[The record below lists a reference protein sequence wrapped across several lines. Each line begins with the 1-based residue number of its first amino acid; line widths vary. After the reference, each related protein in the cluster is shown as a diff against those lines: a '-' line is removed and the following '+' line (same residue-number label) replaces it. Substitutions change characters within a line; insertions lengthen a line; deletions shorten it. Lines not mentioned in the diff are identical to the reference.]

1 MSEVDA
7 ENLIAVLKEFIDN
20 KIYYPDI
27 GETKEYEVKS
37 LTSHDLFIINIYRKS
52 KNRDKYSIQI
62 RLKGSNIKL
71 LRLDIGSTLSHK
83 NSNGKIIHGSH
94 LHIFKENIELS
105 DAMECKSNDSFIDDC
120 IFFMKKVNVINYP
133 KTHQECFVFN

>member
-52 KNRDKYSIQI
+52 KIEI
-62 RLKGSNIKL
+62 NI
-71 LRLDIGSTLSHK
+71 
-83 NSNGKIIHGSH
+83 
-94 LHIFKENIELS
+94 
-105 DAMECKSNDSFIDDC
+105 
-120 IFFMKKVNVINYP
+120 
-133 KTHQECFVFN
+133 VFR

>member
-52 KNRDKYSIQI
+52 KLWI
-62 RLKGSNIKL
+62 RL
-71 LRLDIGSTLSHK
+71 
-83 NSNGKIIHGSH
+83 
-94 LHIFKENIELS
+94 
-105 DAMECKSNDSFIDDC
+105 
-120 IFFMKKVNVINYP
+120 Y
-133 KTHQECFVFN
+133 

>member
-37 LTSHDLFIINIYRKS
+37 LTSHDSVSYTHLDVYKRQTVITTKTRISFRRFFFIMLYLHYLLF
-52 KNRDKYSIQI
+52 
-62 RLKGSNIKL
+62 
-71 LRLDIGSTLSHK
+71 
-83 NSNGKIIHGSH
+83 
-94 LHIFKENIELS
+94 
-105 DAMECKSNDSFIDDC
+105 
-120 IFFMKKVNVINYP
+120 
-133 KTHQECFVFN
+133 